1 MTVEEKF
8 NLAEAKIRQ
17 PRFLENRGMGN
28 EVGYYIFDY
37 DPAQELQVR
46 NWVAEMKAK
55 YDDRNAGFRIVE
67 HDLYNIVIGIL
78 KQKGYLEKCFDM
90 EEKRGLP
97 KVCAAI
103 ASSIRITSDE
113 NLIIKYIRE
122 RLEPNTVIFL
132 TGIGKCYPFLRS
144 HNVLNNMHTLID
156 EVPVVMFYPG
166 RFSGLDLNL
175 FGEIDDNNYYRA
187 FRLVD

>member
-46 NWVAEMKAK
+46 SWVADMKAK
-55 YDDRNAGFRIVE
+55 YDDGNAGFRIVE
-67 HDLYNIVIGIL
+67 HDLYNIVIDIL

-144 HNVLNNMHTLID
+144 HNVLNNMHMRID